1 MYERVSTEERGVDW
15 HKENNVQ
22 DETHAIHGGA
32 LPLITDEGKKLA
44 NRPAFRNPRI
54 TWKIPLK
61 KTASRKA
68 SNVPSVLMESKTTT
82 VNPAAGPLTLTFE
95 PLSIPTT
102 IPPTIPAIIPE
113 NAGAP
118 EANAMPKQS
127 GKATRKTTKEALR
140 SALRFLFKR
149 GSGIIKSTK
158 WIGLV
163 RQFSQLPK

>member
-1 MYERVSTEERGVDW
+1 MSIKPREA
-15 HKENNVQ
+15 NM
-22 DETHAIHGGA
+22 
-32 LPLITDEGKKLA
+32 PFITDEGKKLA
-44 NRPAFRNPRI
+44 NRPAFSNPRI

-82 VNPAAGPLTLTFE
+82 VNPAAGPLTLTLD

-118 EANAMPKQS
+118 EANAMPKHK
-127 GKATRKTTKEALR
+127 GKATKKTTNPAAR
-140 SALRFLFKR
+140 SPLTLEK
-149 GSGIIKSTK
+149 IE
-158 WIGLV
+158 
-163 RQFSQLPK
+163 